1 MSDHSN
7 TAAGAGLGEF
17 DPRAELDPSKALVP
31 ATVRVN
37 ELRVQRGFW
46 PKFRRTA
53 SKLPF
58 AKDLLSVYFSARDD
72 ETPLR
77 AKGMMLAALAYFI
90 LPTDALPDIIAG
102 IGFSDDAAVL
112 MALIGVL
119 GRNIKPKHKQEA
131 KALLEKMRGEEEPS

>member
-7 TAAGAGLGEF
+7 TAGATGYGAF
-17 DPRAELDPSKALVP
+17 DPRSELDPAKALVP

-37 ELRVQRGFW
+37 EMRVATGFW
-46 PKFRRTA
+46 PKFKRTA
-53 SKLPF
+53 SRIPF
-58 AKDLLSVYFSARDD
+58 ASDLLSVYFSARDE

-77 AKGMMLAALAYFI
+77 SKGLMLAGLAYFV

-112 MALIGVL
+112 MTLMTVV
-119 GRNIKPKHKQEA
+119 GRSIKPKHREAAKQ
-131 KALLEKMRGEEEPS
+131 LIDRMRSE

>member
-7 TAAGAGLGEF
+7 TAGAAGLGGF
-17 DPRAELDPSKALVP
+17 DPHSELDPSKALVP

-37 ELRVQRGFW
+37 ELRVSRGFW

-53 SKLPF
+53 SRLPF
-58 AKDLLSVYFSARDD
+58 ARDLLSVYFSARDED
-72 ETPLR
+72 TPLR
-77 AKGMMLAALAYFI
+77 AKGMMMAALAYFV

-119 GRNIKPKHKQEA
+119 GRNIKPKHREA
-131 KALLEKMRGEEEPS
+131 ARRLIEEMRRAD

>member
-1 MSDHSN
+1 MTDQAN
-7 TAAGAGLGEF
+7 TTF
-17 DPRAELDPSKALVP
+17 DQADAYAEIDPSRALVP
-31 ATVRVN
+31 AVVRVN

-53 SKLPF
+53 SKVPF
-58 AKDLLSVYFSARDD
+58 AKDLLSVYFSARDED
-72 ETPLR
+72 TPLR
-77 AKGMMLAALAYFI
+77 AKGMMMAALAYFV

-131 KALLEKMRGEEEPS
+131 KALLEKMREE